1 MTFPLLKFE
10 QTAARQRER
19 GRGEEEELGK
29 SGLRPCS
36 GTGLGCWK
44 NSTEANVAEGV
55 AREA

>member
-1 MTFPLLKFE
+1 MS
-10 QTAARQRER
+10 RQQLGKGR
-19 GRGEEEELGK
+19 GAGGEEEELGK

-36 GTGLGCWK
+36 GTGLGCWE